1 VSVVSLVVDLA
12 RLSAGLNVL
21 LLLSIGYVWAE
32 SYRRIRSRHTL
43 VTFLF
48 ALFLLAENA
57 LALYYYLTSA
67 SLPAAAMRAM
77 MTLSVFETVG
87 LALLA
92 YVTWE

>member
-12 RLSAGLNVL
+12 RVSAGLNVL
-21 LLLSIGYVWAE
+21 LLLSIGYVWAD
-32 SYRRIRSRHTL
+32 SYRQIRSRHTF

-57 LALYYYLTSA
+57 LALYDYLTSA
-67 SLPAAAMRAM
+67 ALPTAAIRAM
-77 MTLSVFETVG
+77 MTLSALETVG
-87 LALLA
+87 LVLLA